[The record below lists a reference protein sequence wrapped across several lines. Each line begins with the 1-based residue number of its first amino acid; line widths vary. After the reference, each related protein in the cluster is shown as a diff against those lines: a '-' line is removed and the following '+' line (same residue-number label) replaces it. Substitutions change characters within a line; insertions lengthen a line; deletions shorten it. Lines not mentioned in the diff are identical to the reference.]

1 MPYSIVINGLD
12 NAYIREL
19 GCPCDRCKRQ
29 NRAANT
35 SVSILETL
43 PNGRAKRH
51 LLVDAGAGVRE
62 SLMSHAVLRPDFV
75 LDGVLLTHW
84 HVDHTCEL
92 THLAVTLAR
101 SRAREGKTLAPIPV
115 WCRYGSE
122 RWLQKNLLEKAPMEL
137 RSFGHL
143 EPSGVLLEP
152 VPVGWAGMQV
162 TPVTISHSSADISP
176 NGGSEDFP
184 SCCGYLLEFAN
195 GVRVALLWDMDVN
208 NTWLEYPNAANL
220 ETIERLRGVDHLFID
235 SNTWLY
241 DQNKLGRPASHL
253 SFAIVRRFA
262 RILEPK
268 QTWLMHLSG
277 HEDQPETGFGWDD
290 STWRHEAKRAWSDS
304 GLNGNVDVPII
315 GQTISLE
322 PQLES
327 AMLTASGVF

>member
-1 MPYSIVINGLD
+1 MPYSVVVNGLD

-19 GCPCDRCKRQ
+19 GCQCERCKRQ
-29 NRAANT
+29 TRAANT

-43 PNGRAKRH
+43 PNGTVKRH

-62 SLMSHAVLRPDFV
+62 SLMSHVVLRPDFV

-92 THLAVTLAR
+92 THLAGTLAR
-101 SRAREGKTLAPIPV
+101 SQAREGKTLEPIPV

-122 RWLQKNLLEKAPMEL
+122 RWLQKNLLEKAPLEF
-137 RSFGHL
+137 RPFGHL
-143 EPSGVLLEP
+143 EPSGVLLES
-152 VPVGWAGMQV
+152 VAVGWTGMRV

-176 NGGSEDFP
+176 NGGNEDFP

-195 GVRVALLWDMDVN
+195 GVRVALLWDMDVS
-208 NTWLEYPNAANL
+208 NTWLEHPNAQNL
-220 ETIERLRGVDHLFID
+220 ETLERLRGVDHLFID

-241 DQNKLGRPASHL
+241 DQNKFGRPASHL

-262 RILEPK
+262 AILEPK

-277 HEDQPETGFGWDD
+277 HEDQPGSGFGWDD
-290 STWRHEAKRAWSDS
+290 ATWRHNAKNAWIEA
-304 GLNGNVDVPII
+304 GLNGGVDVPTI
-315 GQTISLE
+315 GQIIALKPELE
-322 PQLES
+322 
-327 AMLTASGVF
+327 LTANGVF

>member
-1 MPYSIVINGLD
+1 MPHAIVINGLD

-19 GCPCDRCKRQ
+19 GCPCERCQRQ
-29 NRAANT
+29 TRAANT

-43 PNGRAKRH
+43 PNGRVKRH

-92 THLAVTLAR
+92 PHLATTLAR
-101 SRAREGKTLAPIPV
+101 SRARDGKTLDPIPV
-115 WCRYGSE
+115 WCRYGSKG
-122 RWLQKNLLEKAPMEL
+122 WLEKNLLEKAPLEL
-137 RSFGHL
+137 RSFGQL
-143 EPSGVLLEP
+143 EPSGTLLEP
-152 VPVGWAGMQV
+152 VAVGWAGMRV

-176 NGGSEDFP
+176 FGGSENFP
-184 SCCGYLLEFAN
+184 SCCGYLLEFSN

-208 NTWLEYPNAANL
+208 NTWLEHPNAANL

-253 SFAIVRRFA
+253 STAIVRRFA
-262 RILEPK
+262 AILEPK

-277 HEDQPETGFGWDD
+277 HEDQPGSGFGWDD
-290 STWRHEAKRAWSDS
+290 ATWRRNAKAAWIEAGLS
-304 GLNGNVDVPII
+304 GGVDVPSI
-315 GQTISLE
+315 GQLIVLE
-322 PQLES
+322 PEL
-327 AMLTASGVF
+327 APTANGVF

>member
-1 MPYSIVINGLD
+1 MPYFIVVNGLD

-19 GCPCDRCKRQ
+19 GCQCDRCRRQ
-29 NRAANT
+29 TRAANT
-35 SVSILETL
+35 SVSILETHL
-43 PNGRAKRH
+43 NGTVKRH

-92 THLAVTLAR
+92 THLAGTLAR
-101 SRAREGKTLAPIPV
+101 SRAREGRTLEPIPV

-122 RWLQKNLLEKAPMEL
+122 RWLQKNLLEKAPLEF

-152 VPVGWAGMQV
+152 VPVGWAGMRV

-176 NGGSEDFP
+176 NGGDEDFP
-184 SCCGYLLEFAN
+184 SCCGYLLEFAS
-195 GVRVALLWDMDVN
+195 GVRVALLWDMDVG
-208 NTWLEYPNAANL
+208 NTWLEHPNAANL
-220 ETIERLRGVDHLFID
+220 ETIKRLRGVDHLFID

-253 SFAIVRRFA
+253 SNAIVRRFA
-262 RILEPK
+262 AILEPK

-277 HEDQPETGFGWDD
+277 HEDQPGSGFGWDD
-290 STWRHEAKRAWSDS
+290 SVWRREAKKAWNEE
-304 GLNGNVDVPII
+304 GLNGDVDVPTI
-315 GQTISLE
+315 GQMIALE
-322 PQLES
+322 PELE
-327 AMLTASGVF
+327 LTANGVF